1 MLPHTCCRTH
11 RVPPSWFPVDSTPMD
26 EVAAV
31 GLELGDIVLF
41 ELVGSEM
48 TVTNKFEMA
57 HSGPA
62 LTLLFIVKTPPGY
75 PRTHINCTQQYVLEH
90 HTYS

>member
-1 MLPHTCCRTH
+1 
-11 RVPPSWFPVDSTPMD
+11 
-26 EVAAV
+26 V

-57 HSGPA
+57 HSGPV

-75 PRTHINCTQQYVLEH
+75 PRTHIQCTVRNSTPTLAPEH
-90 HTYS
+90 PHTIMMSIACLHTRKY